1 MRLRL
6 QLSGNTDPVPFDYQ
20 HTLTGA
26 LHKWIGEGND
36 LHDRLSL
43 YSTSWLHGGHAHAR
57 THLRFPR
64 GADWLISF
72 YDDELIEP
80 LVNRILADS
89 EVCYGMRV
97 IQVAQQAA
105 PRFGT
110 SHTFKV
116 GSPVLARAAHKADE
130 PGHSKHLLYTD
141 PEADDVLTQTL
152 HHKMDVAG
160 LDSIHKQTRVT
171 FDRMYR
177 GAKTRLVTI
186 KNIQSRA
193 SVCPVRI
200 EGTPEGIE
208 FAWTVGVG
216 HSTGSGFGCLI

>member
-1 MRLRL
+1 MRLHLRL
-6 QLSGNTDPVPFDYQ
+6 SDNTDRVPFDYQ
-20 HTLTGA
+20 HALTGA
-26 LHKWIGEGND
+26 LHKWLGADND
-36 LHDRLSL
+36 LHDRISL
-43 YSTSWLHGGHAHAR
+43 YSMSWLHGGHSAR

-72 YDDELIEP
+72 HDDELIEP
-80 LVNRILADS
+80 LVNHILADS
-89 EVCYGMRV
+89 DVCYGMRV
-97 IQVAQQAA
+97 IQVTQQAA
-105 PRFGT
+105 PSFGT

-116 GSPVLARAAHKADE
+116 GSPVFARAAHKKGED
-130 PGHSKHLLYTD
+130 GHAKHLLYSD
-141 PEADDVLTQTL
+141 AEADDVLTQTL

-160 LDSIHKQTRVT
+160 LDSIHKQTRVS
-171 FDRMYR
+171 FDRTYR

-200 EGTPEGIE
+200 EGTPEGIR